1 MKIKATVMLM
11 LSAFLIYGL
20 TSEAQ
25 AQEREISGTVTSAS
39 SGEPLPGVTI
49 LVQGSQGIGTAT
61 NAQGN
66 YSLDVPEQYDVL
78 VFSYVGFVSQEIT
91 IGDQTEINVQLQED
105 VQQLEDVVVV
115 GYGSRIKEEVTGNI
129 SSVSSEEI
137 SQMPVNS
144 VESTIQGQAAGVFV
158 NSSNGKLGQGIQMQ
172 IRGSSSISASSEP
185 LYVIDGVPMVTSN
198 ESFNGAPTNPL
209 ADLNYNDIESI
220 DILKDASAAAIYGSR
235 ASNGVV
241 IITTKSGQSG
251 QTEFTLNYQTGF
263 SNPTRTRD
271 WLNAEEYVELFT
283 EAAANY
289 PGGDLSGAY
298 IEGQFDSFSSG
309 TDWRNGEV
317 NSDWQS
323 EAFQDASI
331 NKFDLSA
338 SGGNEKTTFY
348 VSGSYSDEEG
358 ILIRNSFERIS
369 GRLNLDHN
377 VNDNLRLGT
386 NLSLTRSI
394 NNRVSND
401 NGFATPIQLVA
412 LPPITPIYEP
422 AEDALPNYQ
431 PTDQLNTNT
440 LYFNN
445 LLYKDNAKY
454 QVTNFRNVGNAYAEY
469 DVIDNLVWRSEF
481 GIDLLEL
488 NGEEYYNSQV
498 SRNTGAPLGLGYNRF
513 VRRGNYNTNHYLTFN
528 ASVAEN
534 HNLEAIGGF
543 EYQYTQ
549 RDETWVQ
556 GENFPNDDF
565 QQVSDAALLTG
576 GTATETAY
584 SFLSYFSRA
593 NYDYNGKY
601 LLTISARVDGSS
613 RFSDENRYGFFPA
626 ASAGWVLSDEDFLTN
641 FETISFLKLRA
652 SYGITGNAEIG
663 NFPSQGLFGSSTY
676 SRISGIQ
683 PTQIENQDLKWEQTA
698 QLDFG
703 VDFGLF
709 EDRITGEVDYYIK
722 NTEDLLL
729 NVNVPGATGYEV
741 QTRNLGKLENKGFE
755 LVLNSVNSVGEFAWN
770 TSFNFSINRNKVTDI
785 DGQVIEG
792 GYINRAVEGEAI
804 GVFFARK
811 FAGANPANGDAIYF
825 LNREPT
831 QAELNNG
838 TVFQVNEMH
847 GDRYVT
853 NSFNSAE
860 RVVIGNPNPDFT
872 GGLSNRFQYKGFDL
886 NVLFQFVYGN
896 DIYNGGGRFQS
907 ASADYFDN
915 QTKDQYTDRWQEP
928 GDITD
933 VPQARLFGANG
944 TGDSSRYLSDGSY
957 LRLKK
962 VTFGYNLPASTLE
975 TIGLSKARVYVS
987 GVNLLTFTDYE
998 GWDPEVNTDY
1008 LSGGNLSLGNDFYSA
1023 PQARTIT
1030 LGLNV
1035 GF

>member
-1 MKIKATVMLM
+1 METKVTAILM
-11 LSAFLIYGL
+11 LFALLFFSGL
-20 TSEAQ
+20 SSEAQ
-25 AQEREISGTVTSAS
+25 AQEREISGTVTAAS
-39 SGEPLPGVTI
+39 TGEALPGVTV
-49 LVQGSQGIGTAT
+49 LVEGSDGIGTAT
-61 NAQGN
+61 DGQGN
-66 YSLDVPEQYDVL
+66 YSLRVPEQYDVL
-78 VFSYVGFVSQEIT
+78 VFSYVGFISQEIT
-91 IGDQTEINVQLQED
+91 IDDQTEIDVQLQED

-129 SSVSSEEI
+129 SSVSSEDI
-137 SQMPVNS
+137 SQVPVNS
-144 VESTIQGQAAGVFV
+144 VESAIQGQASGVFV
-158 NSSNGKLGQGIQMQ
+158 NSSNGKLGQGIQMR
-172 IRGSSSISASSEP
+172 IRGSSSISASNEP

-209 ADLNYNDIESI
+209 ADLNFNDIESI
-220 DILKDASAAAIYGSR
+220 NILKDASAAAIYGSR

-241 IITTKSGQSG
+241 IVTTKGGQSG
-251 QTEFTLNYQTGF
+251 ETEFTLNYQTGF

-271 WLNAEEYVELFT
+271 WLNAEEYVELFS
-283 EAAANY
+283 EAAENS
-289 PGGDLSGAY
+289 GLLSYA
-298 IEGQFDSFSSG
+298 EGQFDGFAAG
-309 TDWRNGEV
+309 TDWQNAEV

-323 EAFQDASI
+323 EAFQDAAV

-348 VSGSYSDEEG
+348 VSGAYSDEQG
-358 ILIRNSFERIS
+358 ILIRNEFERIS

-377 VNDNLRLGT
+377 VNDDLRLGT
-386 NLSLTRSI
+386 NLSLARTV

-401 NGFATPIQLVA
+401 NGFATPMQLVA
-412 LPPITPIYEP
+412 LPPITPIYAPEQ
-422 AEDALPNYQ
+422 DALPNYE
-431 PTDQLNTNT
+431 PTDDLYTGT

-445 LLYKDNAKY
+445 LLYKDNASY
-454 QVTNFRNVGNAYAEY
+454 EVTNYRNVGNAYAEY
-469 DVIDNLVWRSEF
+469 DIVDNLVWRSEF

-488 NGEEYYNSQV
+488 NGEEYYNSRIA
-498 SRNTGAPLGLGYNRF
+498 RNTGAPLGLGYNRF
-513 VRRGNYNTNHYLTFN
+513 VRRGNYNTNHYLTLN
-528 ASVAEN
+528 TTLAEN
-534 HNLEAIGGF
+534 HNLEAIGGM

-565 QQVSDAALLTG
+565 QQVADAALLTG
-576 GTATETAY
+576 GTANETAY

-593 NYDYNGKY
+593 NYDFDGKY
-601 LLTISARVDGSS
+601 LLTLSARIDGSS

-626 ASAGWVLSDEDFLTN
+626 ASAGWVLSDEDFLADLDVV
-641 FETISFLKLRA
+641 SFLKLRA

-703 VDFGLF
+703 IDFGLYD
-709 EDRITGEVDYYIK
+709 DRITGEIDYYIK

-729 NVNVPGATGYEV
+729 NVNVPGSSGYST

-755 LVLNSVNSVGEFAWN
+755 FVLNTVNSVGDFAWN
-770 TSFNFSINRNKVTDI
+770 TSFNFSINENKVTDI

-792 GYINRAVEGEAI
+792 GYVNRAVEGEPI
-804 GVFFARK
+804 GVFYARE
-811 FAGANPANGDAIYF
+811 FAGANPENGDAIYF
-825 LNREPT
+825 LNRDPS
-831 QAELNNG
+831 QAELDNG
-838 TVFQVNEMH
+838 TVFQVDRH

-853 NSFNSAE
+853 NSFNTAD
-860 RVVIGNPNPDFT
+860 RVVIGDPNPDFT
-872 GGLSNRFQYKGFDL
+872 GGINNRLQYKGFDL

-915 QTKDQYTDRWQEP
+915 QTRDQLVDRWQEP

-933 VPQARLFGANG
+933 VPEARLFGANG

-962 VTFGYNLPASTLE
+962 VSFGYNLPSNTLE
-975 TIGLSKARVYVS
+975 TFGLSKARVYLS
-987 GVNLLTFTDYE
+987 GVNLLTFTDYD

-1008 LSGGNLSLGNDFYSA
+1008 LAGGNLSLGNDFYSA
-1023 PQARTIT
+1023 PQARTVTI
-1030 LGLNV
+1030 GLNI